1 MTRKYIEKLSCVTH
15 QNFRFSYYNNFCEHA
30 IIIVHM
36 IFQEQ
41 NGNLQRQR
49 YFNPGITD
57 YFNSLTSYPE
67 ELFGESRSG
76 PEETFYPSEG
86 EEVDF
91 RTNPAMNKGTVVFSS
106 GYWRKGMVIRTDS
119 CPSRGTL
126 YTVKDAITDYV
137 FQINRFQIRKSI
149 L

>member
-1 MTRKYIEKLSCVTH
+1 MFKKVLQTVTYH
-15 QNFRFSYYNNFCEHA
+15 TY
-30 IIIVHM
+30 
-36 IFQEQ
+36 
-41 NGNLQRQR
+41 L
-49 YFNPGITD
+49 
-57 YFNSLTSYPE
+57 
-67 ELFGESRSG
+67 
-76 PEETFYPSEG
+76 
-86 EEVDF
+86 
-91 RTNPAMNKGTVVFSS
+91 RTLRVPAMNKGTAVFSS